1 VVLAADVHSDPGVLE
16 YVPGDLGLSHV
27 LQLDEENI
35 ELCVV
40 AAVDKSVVHVNA

>member
-1 VVLAADVHSDPGVLE
+1 VAADVHSDPGVLE

-27 LQLDEENI
+27 LLKLGEEDV

-40 AAVDKSVVHVNA
+40 PAAEKSVVHVNS